1 MDAGVKQERSNP
13 RSKRSRECPL
23 RYSELISCKVRPRP
37 HSLSDYINSE
47 RLRASFVWTRDGD
60 LITVSY
66 ATLASAGRRDGG
78 AQAREKQHFIE
89 VAHSTRFPPC
99 RHSIDKD
106 HLLNPFTA
114 SACTLSGLKSAPIHA
129 YKQYIWSSCKKSA
142 VSTVHFDRSPLTCS
156 CERRKKP

>member
-1 MDAGVKQERSNP
+1 MKQERSNP

-23 RYSELISCKVRPRP
+23 RYSELISCKVRARP

-78 AQAREKQHFIE
+78 AQARENNTSLKW
-89 VAHSTRFPPC
+89 R
-99 RHSIDKD
+99 
-106 HLLNPFTA
+106 TA
-114 SACTLSGLKSAPIHA
+114 PASRL
-129 YKQYIWSSCKKSA
+129 A
-142 VSTVHFDRSPLTCS
+142 VTALIRTTYLTPSLPQPVHFPG
-156 CERRKKP
+156 